1 MSSAINTSLS
11 NTVTQLRNR
20 EIPLA
25 MLASRPFELVRDTR
39 CYYPAEGHEQAYAA
53 MNYLFQER
61 NLGMGQLTGDAGTG
75 KTLIRTL
82 LFNRLDPQRYV
93 RVSIEN
99 SLLDFDGLLLEI
111 ISQIRRVR
119 VTSQELA
126 DRYSRLSTF
135 KQLLRTHVESNGKH
149 LAIFID
155 EAQDMDVTT
164 LKNLTALTNISME
177 HQQLLTIA
185 FFASADIGAI
195 TSHIP
200 GIDQRIAIKERLAS
214 LSRQA
219 QDDYVAHRLKLS
231 GWDQPLPFSTE
242 ILDHMY
248 ETAKGNPRII
258 NVIFNHAIKCAQDNA
273 QGLDNICLDHAINL
287 YTHNRSGHETAGM
300 LL

>member
-1 MSSAINTSLS
+1 MSSAINTPASS
-11 NTVTQLRNR
+11 TVTRLRQR

-25 MLASRPFELVRDTR
+25 MLTSRPFELVRDTR
-39 CYYPAEGHEQAYAA
+39 CYYPAEQHKQAYAA
-53 MNYLFQER
+53 MDHLFQDR

-82 LFNRLDPQRYV
+82 LFNSLDPQLYV

-135 KQLLRTHVESNGKH
+135 KQLLRTHIESSGKH

-155 EAQDMDVTT
+155 EAQDMDATT
-164 LKNLTALTNISME
+164 LKYVTALTNISME
-177 HQQLLTIA
+177 HQNLLTIA
-185 FFASADIGAI
+185 LFASADVGAI

-200 GIDQRIAIKERLAS
+200 GIDHRIAIKHRLAS

-219 QDDYVAHRLKLS
+219 QDDYVAHRLKLA
-231 GWDQPLPFSTE
+231 GWDQPLPFNTE
-242 ILDHMY
+242 VLDYLH
-248 ETAKGNPRII
+248 EAAKGNPRVL
-258 NVIFNHAIKCAQDNA
+258 NVIFKHAIKFAQDNA
-273 QGLDNICLDHAINL
+273 QGLDNASLDHAINL
-287 YTHNRSGHETAGM
+287 YTHNASRHETAGM